1 MSKKPHDCVHESNL
15 KKRRL
20 NSKSVSSKR
29 FEEQMTNDKRVR
41 ISGVTQI
48 DERPLAKEQG
58 RRSVAVST
66 KGTQGRRSVMKR
78 EPPRQ

>member
-1 MSKKPHDCVHESNL
+1 MGKEPHDCVHEPNL

-20 NSKSVSSKR
+20 NSRSVLSKR
-29 FEEQMTNDKRVR
+29 FEKQMTNDKRVQ

-58 RRSVAVST
+58 QHSVAVST
-66 KGTQGRRSVMKR
+66 KGTQGRRGVMKR
-78 EPPRQ
+78 EPPKQ